1 MFDPADGSLE
11 YIYMHSH
18 VSNTPASTEDYQAL
32 HNLDQS
38 QQTII
43 TDEGVFKIRK
53 VQANEQGKYITPEGE
68 TLEPNP
74 EANEPVVVMSG
85 GGPSEPAFK

>member
-1 MFDPADGSLE
+1 
-11 YIYMHSH
+11 MHSH
-18 VSNTPASTEDYQAL
+18 VSNTPASTENYQSL

-53 VQANEQGKYITPEGE
+53 VQANEQGEYVTPEGE
-68 TLEPNP
+68 AGAKNSFNQYCHFRGGFGFFLNSY
-74 EANEPVVVMSG
+74 SG
-85 GGPSEPAFK
+85 V